1 MGGSKKKS
9 TTQTYRPPSWV
20 EQGAQ
25 QAIGIGQQIASQEYT
40 PYEGQ
45 RVAGL
50 SQNEQMGME
59 MARDLAGASTPYYE
73 EAAGLARSGT
83 QSWTDISQSE
93 RDAYMNPYIKG
104 ALDPAARE
112 IREQGA
118 MESMALD
125 TRASSMDAFGG
136 SRAAL
141 MRQGAQEKTIQGIKD
156 LYGEGYARA
165 YESAV
170 GIFGDERA
178 RDLQAAGRIQELGTA
193 IQSAGQQD
201 ISTLMATG
209 ALDRNIQQAILD
221 FDYTQ
226 FIENRDWGFRQLGGI
241 ISALEGT
248 KGSYTTTQTT
258 DSKSSGGGL
267 AQAIGIGAALIGAFY
282 TGGATLA
289 AIPSM
294 TQQSE

>member
-1 MGGSKKKS
+1 MGGKKKKS
-9 TTQTYRPPSWV
+9 TTQTYKPPSWV
-20 EQGAQ
+20 EGAAQ
-25 QAIGIGQQIASQEYT
+25 QAVGIGQGIASQEYT

-50 SQNEQMGME
+50 SQNELMGME
-59 MARDLAGASTPYYE
+59 MARDSVGIATPYYE
-73 EAAGLARSGT
+73 EAAGLARSST
-83 QSWTDISQSE
+83 QSWADLSQAE

-118 MESMALD
+118 MEKMALD
-125 TRASSMDAFGG
+125 ARASSMDAFGG

-141 MRQGAQEKTIQGIKD
+141 MRQGAQEKTLQGIKD

-165 YESAV
+165 YDSAV
-170 GIFGDERA
+170 GIWGDEKA
-178 RDLQAAGRIQELGTA
+178 REYQASGRIQELGTA
-193 IQSAGQQD
+193 LQTSAQQD

-209 ALDRNIQQAILD
+209 ATDRSIQQAILD

-226 FIENRDWGFRQLGGI
+226 FIENRDWGFRQLGGL

-248 KGSYTTTQTT
+248 KGSYTTTQTST
-258 DSKSSGGGL
+258 TESKGGGF
-267 AQAIGIGAALIGAFY
+267 AQALGLGAALLGAFY
-282 TGGATLA
+282 NPAGFAAGMAGGTGG
-289 AIPSM
+289 
-294 TQQSE
+294 